1 MSTDYQKAQ
10 ENYSRYSYARDNGH
24 LDFVDLASRC
34 DDYVRGKQWNE
45 SDRRRLERRGKPVL
59 TINKVLPTLAAIA
72 GEQLDNRADISF
84 RPAKEGNPDTAL
96 ALERIWLHIANQNN
110 LDWLEAQV
118 FIDGVIRGR
127 GFFDV
132 RLDFDDHMQ
141 GEVRLDILNSKNVV
155 IDPDADHY
163 DPDRWN
169 EVFVT
174 KWLSYNDILVNY
186 GEEHAKELMGR
197 GNNQF
202 NMQYDSVDWLPDTFG
217 SYIRSADVYSLSG
230 TETKDRRVYRVIERQ
245 FRELR
250 NQEHFVDLTTGDTR
264 PVPDG
269 WKRDKIQAVTQ
280 TYNLG
285 VIKKRVSDIKWTVS
299 TDNVLLHDA
308 WSPFEHFTTV
318 PYFPF
323 FFHGKTAG
331 MVENILS
338 IQDLLNKTLSQELH
352 IINTTANSGYVVKAG
367 ALANMTVP
375 DLEERGGEDGLV
387 IEVNDMN
394 GLEKLQPNQVPT
406 GLDRVSFKADE
417 FLKEVS
423 MVSDSMRG
431 FDRADVAAKAIQ
443 AKQARGSVSLAMP
456 FDNLAYT
463 RKLLAKRV
471 LDVVQAFYT
480 EERLFNITG
489 NNLTDEPEQLTV
501 NQVTPEG
508 QIVNDLTVGEYD
520 VTLTLVPARDN
531 MEQTQFQEAM
541 EMRQAGVMIPDDVLV
556 EHSHMLR
563 KAEIAKRIKEM
574 NGGGEMTEAQMQM
587 QELEMQKMQL
597 DLQLAQADVMLKQA
611 NAQLQQAKAA
621 GEMADA
627 QNGPNGEAKLALE
640 GQVEMQKLQQQQQL
654 EAAKLA
660 MEREKFAQ
668 EMALK
673 KEQIVAELALK
684 REQVQAEAALK
695 RETAAV
701 DAQVKREVA
710 SADVETKREV
720 AKVDLEQRKEQ
731 MKGDMAIKK
740 EQVKAQTELAK
751 AKQRAQPKGAS
762 SK

>member
-1 MSTDYQKAQ
+1 
-10 ENYSRYSYARDNGH
+10 
-24 LDFVDLASRC
+24 
-34 DDYVRGKQWNE
+34 
-45 SDRRRLERRGKPVL
+45 
-59 TINKVLPTLAAIA
+59 
-72 GEQLDNRADISF
+72 
-84 RPAKEGNPDTAL
+84 
-96 ALERIWLHIANQNN
+96 
-110 LDWLEAQV
+110 
-118 FIDGVIRGR
+118 
-127 GFFDV
+127 
-132 RLDFDDHMQ
+132 
-141 GEVRLDILNSKNVV
+141 
-155 IDPDADHY
+155 
-163 DPDRWN
+163 
-169 EVFVT
+169 
-174 KWLSYNDILVNY
+174 
-186 GEEHAKELMGR
+186 
-197 GNNQF
+197 
-202 NMQYDSVDWLPDTFG
+202 
-217 SYIRSADVYSLSG
+217 LSG
-230 TETKDRRVYRVIERQ
+230 TETKDRRVYRIIERQ

-264 PVPDG
+264 PVPEG
-269 WKRDKIQAVTQ
+269 WKRDKIQAVMQ

-323 FFHGKTAG
+323 FFHGKTTG
-331 MVENILS
+331 LIENILS

-531 MEQTQFQEAM
+531 LEQTQFQEAM

-587 QELEMQKMQL
+587 QELEMQKLQI
-597 DLQLAQADVMLKQA
+597 DLQLAQADVALKQA

-640 GQVEMQKLQQQQQL
+640 SQVEMQKLQQQQQL

-668 EMALK
+668 ELALK

-701 DAQVKREVA
+701 DIEVKRE
-710 SADVETKREV
+710 T
-720 AKVDLEQRKEQ
+720 AKVDQEQRKEQ
-731 MKGDMAIKK
+731 MKGDMVIKK
-740 EQVKAQTELAK
+740 EQAKAQTELAK